1 MLRQLENTLTLSRA
15 GSPAKTFWRLGWVA
29 FWTQIGF
36 GSLPVIL
43 VVYAFIFDRH
53 SGAGTR
59 AGNPLIE
66 YLTFADL
73 LILAFTTVWSYRYT
87 RLARQLADP
96 ERQLSQHV
104 LQRVAWI
111 GVAAGAVGI
120 LFSML
125 IMLFEVAQLLIH
137 FLRAPQAGVPVIQTT
152 GAGTATWVS
161 AADMMSLMA
170 LILGMFGELTFL
182 ILSLWLLFRTAMSF
196 VDAGVG
202 QSGWQRASEASHP

>member
-1 MLRQLENTLTLSRA
+1 MLRQLENTLALSRA

-43 VVYAFIFDRH
+43 VVYALIFDRH
-53 SGAGTR
+53 SGAGAR
-59 AGNPLIE
+59 AGNLVID
-66 YLTFADL
+66 YLAFADL

-87 RLARQLADP
+87 RLARQLAEP
-96 ERQLSQHV
+96 ERQPSQHV
-104 LQRVAWI
+104 LQRAAWI

-120 LFSML
+120 VFSML

-161 AADMMSLMA
+161 AADMMILMA
-170 LILGMFGELTFL
+170 LILGMFGELIFL
-182 ILSLWLLFRTAMSF
+182 ILSLWLLFRTAMFF
-196 VDAGVG
+196 VD
-202 QSGWQRASEASHP
+202 SGDEQ

>member
-43 VVYAFIFDRH
+43 VVYALIFGRY

-73 LILAFTTVWSYRYT
+73 LILAFTTVRSYWYT
-87 RLARQLADP
+87 RIARQLADP
-96 ERQLSQHV
+96 ARRPSQKI
-104 LQRVAWI
+104 LQRAAWI
-111 GVAAGAVGI
+111 GVAVGAVGI
-120 LFSML
+120 VFSML
-125 IMLFEVAQLLIH
+125 VMLFEW
-137 FLRAPQAGVPVIQTT
+137 P
-152 GAGTATWVS
+152 
-161 AADMMSLMA
+161 
-170 LILGMFGELTFL
+170 
-182 ILSLWLLFRTAMSF
+182 SF
-196 VDAGVG
+196 
-202 QSGWQRASEASHP
+202 

>member
-1 MLRQLENTLTLSRA
+1 MLRQLENTLTLSGA

-73 LILAFTTVWSYRYT
+73 LILAFTTVWSSAT
-87 RLARQLADP
+87 
-96 ERQLSQHV
+96 H
-104 LQRVAWI
+104 
-111 GVAAGAVGI
+111 G
-120 LFSML
+120 
-125 IMLFEVAQLLIH
+125 
-137 FLRAPQAGVPVIQTT
+137 LRG
-152 GAGTATWVS
+152 S
-161 AADMMSLMA
+161 
-170 LILGMFGELTFL
+170 
-182 ILSLWLLFRTAMSF
+182 
-196 VDAGVG
+196 
-202 QSGWQRASEASHP
+202 

>member
-43 VVYAFIFDRH
+43 VVYALIFDRH

-73 LILAFTTVWSYRYT
+73 LILAFATVWSYRYT

-104 LQRVAWI
+104 LQRAAWI

-120 LFSML
+120 VFSML

-137 FLRAPQAGVPVIQTT
+137 FLRAPQAGVPVIQTM

-182 ILSLWLLFRTAMSF
+182 ILSLWLLFRAAMSF
-196 VDAGVG
+196 VDAGAQ
-202 QSGWQRASEASHP
+202 QSGLQRASAASHP

>member
-87 RLARQLADP
+87 RLARQFADP

-104 LQRVAWI
+104 LQRAAWI

-120 LFSML
+120 VFSML

>member
-43 VVYAFIFDRH
+43 VVYALIFGRY

-73 LILAFTTVWSYRYT
+73 LILVFATVWSYRYT
-87 RLARQLADP
+87 RIARQLADP
-96 ERQLSQHV
+96 ARRPSQQI
-104 LQRVAWI
+104 LQRAAWI

-120 LFSML
+120 VFSML
-125 IMLFEVAQLLIH
+125 VMLFEVAQLLIH

-182 ILSLWLLFRTAMSF
+182 ILLSLWLLFRTTIAF
-196 VDAGVG
+196 VE
-202 QSGWQRASEASHP
+202 SGGEQ

>member
-15 GSPAKTFWRLGWVA
+15 GSPAKTFWRLGWIG

-43 VVYAFIFDRH
+43 VVYALIFDRH

-59 AGNPLIE
+59 AGNLLIE
-66 YLTFADL
+66 YLTIADL
-73 LILAFTTVWSYRYT
+73 LILVFTTVWSYRYT
-87 RLARQLADP
+87 RFALQLAEP

-104 LQRVAWI
+104 LQRAAWI
-111 GVAAGAVGI
+111 GVAAGAAGI
-120 LFSML
+120 FFSML
-125 IMLFEVAQLLIH
+125 LMLFEVSQLLIH

-152 GAGTATWVS
+152 GGAAASWVS

-170 LILGMFGELTFL
+170 LIVSMFGEFTVLAF
-182 ILSLWLLFRTAMSF
+182 SLRLLFRTTVNSEEF
-196 VDAGVG
+196 PLAGAG
-202 QSGWQRASEASHP
+202 G